1 MHVHVGAL
9 STAITFAEV
18 VIVLFLLRMIAA
30 RWPDSPV
37 GKASAALN

>member
-18 VIVLFLLRMIAA
+18 IIALFILRLIAA
-30 RWPDSPV
+30 RWPHSPM
-37 GKASAALN
+37 GMASAALN